1 MIPISTVRLGEEVE
15 ASVLEVIRSGMIA
28 QGPKVAQLE
37 AAFAELCGVRH
48 AIAVNN
54 GTTALVAAFE
64 ALGIG
69 KGDEVVTSPFTFV
82 ATINAALETGATVRF
97 ADIRDDDFC
106 LDPDDLAQAIGG
118 RTAAIVPVHLY
129 GQCADMNRIA
139 TMARDHGAAIVEDAA
154 QAHGATLDGRPAGS
168 WGLATFSF
176 YATKNITT
184 GEGGMVTTD
193 DDQLADR
200 LRLLRNQGMRERY
213 VYEVAGHNWR
223 MTDLQAAIALPQ
235 LPGYASAVEARQRHA
250 ALLSEGLA
258 DIPGIITPTEL
269 PGRGH
274 VWHQYTIRVT
284 DDCAIDR
291 ATLIERLT
299 ADGIGCG
306 IYYPHVIRDYDCY
319 RDHARIV
326 PSPTPVAER
335 CAREVLSL
343 PVHQHL
349 TNGELEQIVA
359 SVRRAA
365 MVTCAA

>member
-1 MIPISTVRLGEEVE
+1 
-15 ASVLEVIRSGMIA
+15 
-28 QGPKVAQLE
+28 
-37 AAFAELCGVRH
+37 
-48 AIAVNN
+48 
-54 GTTALVAAFE
+54 
-64 ALGIG
+64 
-69 KGDEVVTSPFTFV
+69 
-82 ATINAALETGATVRF
+82 
-97 ADIRDDDFC
+97 
-106 LDPDDLAQAIGG
+106 
-118 RTAAIVPVHLY
+118 
-129 GQCADMNRIA
+129 
-139 TMARDHGAAIVEDAA
+139 
-154 QAHGATLDGRPAGS
+154 
-168 WGLATFSF
+168 
-176 YATKNITT
+176 
-184 GEGGMVTTD
+184 
-193 DDQLADR
+193 
-200 LRLLRNQGMRERY
+200 MRERY

-235 LPGYASAVEARQRHA
+235 LPGYASAVEARQRNA

-258 DIPGIITPTEL
+258 DIPGIITPAEL

>member
-1 MIPISTVRLGEEVE
+1 ML
-15 ASVLEVIRSGMIA
+15 
-28 QGPKVAQLE
+28 
-37 AAFAELCGVRH
+37 
-48 AIAVNN
+48 
-54 GTTALVAAFE
+54 

-69 KGDEVVTSPFTFV
+69 AGDEVIVTPRSFMASASSVVTV
-82 ATINAALETGATVRF
+82 GATPVW
-97 ADIRDDDFC
+97 ADVELESGNLSASTIAPKITTRTKAILLVHMAGWPCEMDEI
-106 LDPDDLAQAIGG
+106 LDLASAHGI
-118 RTAAIVPVHLY
+118 AVIEDCA
-129 GQCADMNRIA
+129 QC
-139 TMARDHGAAIVEDAA
+139 
-154 QAHGATLDGRPAGS
+154 HGATYKGKPLGGFGVVGS
-168 WGLATFSF
+168 WSF
-176 YATKNITT
+176 CQDKILSTA